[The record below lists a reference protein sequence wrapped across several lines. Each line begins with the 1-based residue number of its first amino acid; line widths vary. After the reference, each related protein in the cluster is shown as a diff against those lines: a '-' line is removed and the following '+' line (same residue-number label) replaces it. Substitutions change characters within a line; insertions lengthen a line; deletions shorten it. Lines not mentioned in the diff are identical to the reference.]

1 MIARIFRP
9 CSALIL
15 LLFAG
20 LGLLVACERRQDQP
34 IKVSL
39 AQVEKVR
46 PEMTR
51 QLPPDLR
58 IAISAVISPQETFVL
73 YKDLLNHISEKL
85 DMRVQLVQRETY
97 AEVNNLIRDNQ
108 LELAFVCSGAYIDG
122 HDQFGMELLVAPV
135 AYGQSVY
142 YSYIIVPTTSPTGRL
157 EELRGK
163 RFAFTDPM
171 SNTGKLAPTYMLAQ
185 LQETPESFFSS
196 VLFTNSHDRSIE
208 MVAGSLVDG
217 ASVDSLIWEYL
228 NSKNPALTSRTRI
241 IKKSEPYGI
250 PPVVVPKGL
259 DPGLKEMLRE
269 VFLNLHNDEAGRR
282 ILTRIKI
289 DRFVVLE
296 DSRYDSIRKMQRLVA
311 GK

>member
-1 MIARIFRP
+1 MARRFRI
-9 CSALIL
+9 CTTLIL
-15 LLFAG
+15 LLLAG
-20 LGLLVACERRQDQP
+20 LGLLAACESPQDQP

-39 AQVEKVR
+39 GTVEKER
-46 PEMTR
+46 PELP
-51 QLPPDLR
+51 QPAPPDLR
-58 IAISAVISPQETFVL
+58 IAISAVISPRETFVL

-85 DMRVQLVQRETY
+85 EMRVQLVQRETY

-108 LELAFVCSGAYIDG
+108 LELAFVCSGAYVDG

-135 AYGQSVY
+135 AYGQSVH
-142 YSYIIVPTTSPTGRL
+142 YSYIIVPATSPTGRL

-171 SNTGKLAPTYMLAQ
+171 SNTGKLAPTYMLAR
-185 LQETPESFFSS
+185 LQETPESFFSG
-196 VLFTNSHDRSIE
+196 VIFTNSHDRSIE

-217 ASVDSLIWEYL
+217 ASVNSLIWEYL
-228 NSKNPALTSRTRI
+228 NSKNLWLTSRTRI

-259 DPGLKEMLRE
+259 DPGLKEKLRA
-269 VFLNLHNDEAGRR
+269 VFLNLHKEEAGRR
-282 ILTRIKI
+282 ILARLKI
-289 DRFVVLE
+289 ERFVAIE